1 MLPLFVITGIFG
13 GVLRDTI
20 CNRIPAVFRRN
31 TELYATCSFVGVW
44 VFVILTWVT
53 PNRHIASWVG
63 TAVVVLLR
71 LVSVR
76 FRLRLP
82 HPPSE

>member
-1 MLPLFVITGIFG
+1 M
-13 GVLRDTI
+13 RDTM
-20 CNRIPAVFRRN
+20 CNRVPIVFRRN

-44 VFVILTWVT
+44 VFVILMRLT
-53 PNRHIASWVG
+53 PHTTLASWVG
-63 TAVVVLLR
+63 TGTVVLLR

-82 HPPSE
+82 APGAAAGTLPPHDPAAD